1 MMKKL
6 LAIALCALLVV
17 ASTACV
23 SGGIK
28 IDTDELKEELNELLD
43 DIKDEIPEGIPEI
56 DIDDVLGDLPDVLA
70 GGWQVAADFALS
82 DEQKALFEK
91 GLEKLLGADYVPIAL
106 LGTQVVAGMNYCFLA
121 QTTPVVPDA
130 KPVYTLVFLYQDLEG
145 NVQLLNVVDL
155 PIVLNED
162 GTLSAPG
169 ETLMGGWSYAE
180 SYEITDELLD
190 CFNKALE
197 GTLGSNF
204 TAIAQLGA
212 QVVAGT
218 NRCILAE
225 VTPVVPDPV
234 PHYALVYL
242 YENLEGGAELL
253 NIIDFDFGSF
263 CSYGE

>member
-6 LAIALCALLVV
+6 LAIALCALMIV
-17 ASTACV
+17 ASTACI
-23 SGGIK
+23 SGIK

-43 DIKDEIPEGIPEI
+43 DVKDELPEVVPEI
-56 DIDDVLGDLPDVLA
+56 GVDDVIGDLPDVLA
-70 GGWQVAADFALS
+70 GGWQVTADFELT

-91 GLEKLLGADYVPIAL
+91 GLEGLVGANYVPIAL
-106 LGTQVVAGMNYCFLA
+106 LGTQVVAGTNYCFLA

-130 KPVYTLVFLYQDLEG
+130 NPVYTLVFLYQDLEG
-145 NVQLLNVVDL
+145 NVQLMNVADL
-155 PIVLNED
+155 PIVPNED

-169 ETLMGGWSYAE
+169 ETLMGGWSYAQ
-180 SYEITDELLD
+180 SYEITDELSD
-190 CFNKALE
+190 CFNRALE

-204 TAIAQLGA
+204 TAIAQLGT
-212 QVVAGT
+212 QIVSGT

-225 VTPVVPDPV
+225 VTPVVPDPQ

-253 NIIDFDFGSF
+253 NIIDFDFGAL
-263 CSYGE
+263 CTYGE

>member
-6 LAIALCALLVV
+6 LAIALCVLMVV
-17 ASTACV
+17 ASTACIK
-23 SGGIK
+23 GIR
-28 IDTDELKEELNELLD
+28 IDTEEIKEELNELID
-43 DIKDEIPEGIPEI
+43 DVKEEIPEGIPEI
-56 DIDDVLGDLPDVLA
+56 DIDDVIGDLPDVLS
-70 GGWQVAADFALS
+70 GGWQVAPDFALT
-82 DEQKALFEK
+82 DEQKAIFEK
-91 GLEKLLGADYVPIAL
+91 GLEKLVGADYVPIAL
-106 LGTQVVAGMNYCFLA
+106 LGTQVVAGQNYCFLA

-130 KPVYTLVFLYQDLEG
+130 NPVYTLVFLYQDLEG
-145 NVQLLNVVDL
+145 NVQLMNVADM

-162 GTLSAPG
+162 GTVSAPG
-169 ETLMGGWSYAE
+169 EALMGGWSYAD

-204 TAIAQLGA
+204 TPVAQLGT

-234 PHYALVYL
+234 PHYALVYV

-253 NIIDFDFGSF
+253 NIVDFDFGAL
-263 CSYGE
+263 CTYGE